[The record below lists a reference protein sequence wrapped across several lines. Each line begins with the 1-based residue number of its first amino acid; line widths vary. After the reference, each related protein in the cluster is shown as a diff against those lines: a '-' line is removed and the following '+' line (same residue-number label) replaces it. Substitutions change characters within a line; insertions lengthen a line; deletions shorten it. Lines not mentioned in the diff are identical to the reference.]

1 MDGNSAQADGNDDS
15 ESDGTLLSRRGTFG
29 LLGVT
34 GLGLASG
41 GVAANRSSG
50 QDGTETSQEGTDDGD
65 SPPWR
70 RWRGDVDADGNEL
83 FDLGGLRMADSET
96 ITDIA
101 GENLSIDGEALAA
114 AGPRVNS
121 VDVDDYGAD
130 PTGQE
135 PSDDALDAAIAD
147 LTPGDCLLITN
158 GEYWFDGSHEIHEDY
173 VTVLGTG
180 SKVRISGV
188 GYGAYA
194 HWLSFGNWTAVS
206 DFDGDT
212 RIAEDVSE
220 GDQTVEVVDPSPFSV
235 GDDVTVSETKY
246 SNEPTLAW
254 GGDHGRGTCPTRA
267 VVREIDGSTLYL
279 DRGLNY
285 DHGAGNAGVFLLDSV
300 VGGRFVDLHMAEG
313 DGEEESEG
321 FLVTAYAR
329 DCQYVNC
336 TSEEY
341 VGFPFTD
348 IHSLRT
354 RMIDCEAKNPIL
366 PTGRASSHWEPFQF
380 RGSTDPTVVRPSI
393 ETCRRGIDVNA
404 GAKVVRVFDP
414 RIRNAYLHGACFH
427 SNGTQQVYGAY
438 EVYGGRIEAAA
449 TVRHDKYHWGSA
461 LSLSPNQSHVK
472 AFGTTIVGA
481 SRAVHTPYGRAG
493 NLTLE
498 GCSLETFAEVGP
510 TLQTD
515 TTYVVNGNLANSRLE
530 NVDIVARGGND
541 SRALNLDGAENV
553 SVSGQITGS
562 VEDDVVYVGN
572 ASDVTLDVDVGNNAN
587 ADASDV
593 VVEDAGT
600 VSVSGT
606 LHGRG
611 RSVAT
616 SGDVSDVRVDDVD
629 ARANAPPI
637 GHHGSDGTVSNVWVT
652 GCNTVGGDD
661 ARIDFSDELSTEING
676 LWIQN
681 NVCGDVEFNGSSS
694 DDDKFVSGNL
704 TGQ

>member
-1 MDGNSAQADGNDDS
+1 MTDQPAQSNSDENRTPDS
-15 ESDGTLLSRRGTFG
+15 MLLSRRGSFG
-29 LLGVT
+29 LLGLAS
-34 GLGLASG
+34 LGLVAG
-41 GVAANRSSG
+41 GAGANDDSATADSD
-50 QDGTETSQEGTDDGD
+50 QDESDGD
-65 SPPWR
+65 ESPPWR
-70 RWRGDVDADGNEL
+70 RWRGDVDADGNDL
-83 FDLGGLRMADSET
+83 YDLGGLEMAESET
-96 ITDIA
+96 ITDFT
-101 GENLSIDGEALAA
+101 GENLAIDDGVVEA
-114 AGPRVNS
+114 AGPQADS
-121 VDVDDYGAD
+121 VDIDDYGAD

-135 PSDDALDAAIAD
+135 PSDAALDAAIDD
-147 LTPGDCLLITN
+147 LSEGDYLLITN
-158 GEYWFDGSHEIHEDY
+158 GEYWFDDSHEIYVDY

-180 SKVRISGV
+180 SKLRISGSS
-188 GYGAYA
+188 YSAYA

-206 DFDGDT
+206 DFGGDT
-212 RIAEDVSE
+212 RIAEDVNE
-220 GDQTVEVVDPSPFSV
+220 GDQTVDVEDPSAFSV
-235 GDDVTVSETKY
+235 GDDITISESKY
-246 SNEPTLAW
+246 DNEPTLSW
-254 GGDHGRGTCPTRA
+254 GGTAGRGTCPTRA
-267 VVREIDGSTLYL
+267 VIREIVDSTLHL

-285 DHGAGNAGVFLLDSV
+285 DHEAGNAGVFLLDSV

-313 DGEEESEG
+313 DGEEKSEG
-321 FLVTAYAR
+321 FLMTAYTR
-329 DCQYVNC
+329 DCKYINC

-348 IHSLRT
+348 IHALRT
-354 RMIDCEAKNPIL
+354 QMIDCEAKNPIL
-366 PTGRASSHWEPFQF
+366 PSGRASSHWEPFQF

-393 ETCRRGIDVNA
+393 DTCRRGIDINA
-404 GAKVVRVFDP
+404 GSKVVRVFDP

-427 SNGTQQVYGAY
+427 SNGTQQVFGAY

-449 TVRHDKYHWGSA
+449 DVLHDKYHWGSA

-472 AFGTTIVGA
+472 VFGTTIVGA
-481 SRAVHTPYGRAG
+481 SRAVHTPYGQAE

-498 GCSLETFAEVGP
+498 GCTLETVSEVASS
-510 TLQTD
+510 LQTD

-541 SRALNLDGAENV
+541 SKALNLNGANNV
-553 SVSGQITGS
+553 SVSGQISGS

-572 ASDVTLDVDVGNNAN
+572 ANDVTLDVDVQDNAN

-593 VVEDAGT
+593 VIEDAQN

-606 LHGRG
+606 FHGQG

-616 SGDVSDVRVDDVD
+616 SGDVSDVRVEDVD
-629 ARANAPPI
+629 ARADAPPI

-661 ARIDFSDELSTEING
+661 GGIDFSDELSTEIAG

-681 NVCGDVEFNGSSS
+681 NVCGDVAFHGGST

-704 TGQ
+704 IGQ